1 MQSSGIRP
9 IDDFSES
16 GHNGTSET
24 HERVDLATVDVCAV
38 DMRKRP
44 GVRGPTPRW
53 CQGAGSEEDQGAHRR
68 PQEVLQAVGA
78 GSVNAPLVVIGL

>member
-38 DMRKRP
+38 GRYEERP
-44 GVRGPTPRW
+44 QVRGPTPRW
-53 CQGAGSEEDQGAHRR
+53 CHGAGSEEDQGAHRR
-68 PQEVLQAVGA
+68 PHKAFKQL
-78 GSVNAPLVVIGL
+78 APAPSMPPWS